1 MVTFKKFLVEK
12 IVGNTGWVYHRAKKN
27 PEGSD
32 ILTHGIKPST
42 NQSAMYGKGLYCCY
56 DLNEQLKPNME
67 KYGAYILKGKID
79 LNGFAILDSEIYG
92 LANPRGNFQEHLKQI
107 GTDMESVQDTIPY
120 TSRIAQ
126 NIWEKC
132 KQDGYNGIVFTG
144 QSDGKVAVIW
154 NRRNFIPYQYSE
166 DNAAT
171 WKTLT
176 PDIKSIKRPHDP
188 EYDKDDQAI
197 KFSKILKELSNK
209 EDIGD
214 LEVPDSY
221 KNKIFLKNLKKS
233 GNIGANNA
241 TELNLPQLQECG
253 YIHANSVTKINL
265 PQLRESGHIHARRA
279 TELNLPQLRESRDI
293 GANNATGINLPQLQ
307 TSRDINANK
316 ATELNLPQL
325 RESGNIAADS
335 VTELNLPQLR
345 ESENINA
352 SSATKINSPQLRESG
367 HIDADSVTEIN
378 LPQLRKGWNIAAYNA
393 AELNFPELQWSGDIG
408 ASKATKINLPQLRQS
423 GSIYADSVTELN
435 LPQLQESGNIG
446 ANKATELNL
455 PQLQESGNIYTN
467 NATEINLPQL
477 QKSGYIAADKATELN
492 LPQLQESGN
501 INARSAT
508 ELNLPQL
515 QKSGNIHARN
525 LKKIIIP
532 KKLKNN
538 LTYISPD
545 CQIIHPEDNPEDTP
559 QIKVD
564 ENVTFKKYLMLK
576 ESLVNIPLDTA
587 YEIFKNEYD
596 KSTGT
601 SWSYEKFMGRARGW
615 EFYGDEKGYVAV
627 RRQRSGFVK
636 LVGMAGDNRSKLKG
650 IQDLV
655 SQNLP
660 LWGMVS
666 KEIKDIGIRKGMREP
681 NFLERQ
687 VLKRSIPPEVLGG
700 AEILEY
706 QKDGGIKLQYPDVG
720 VVVKYLVGTP
730 QYYAKLRTMFGDKI
744 KEKILG

>member
-27 PEGSD
+27 PEDSE

-42 NQSAMYGKGLYCCY
+42 NESAMYGKGLYCCY

-67 KYGAYILKGKID
+67 KYGDYILKGKID
-79 LNGFAILDSEIYG
+79 LNGFAILDSVIYG

-126 NIWEKC
+126 NIWGKC

-144 QSDGKVAVIW
+144 ESDGKVAVIW

-221 KNKIFLKNLKKS
+221 NNKIFLKNLKKS
-233 GNIGANNA
+233 ENILARRA
-241 TELNLPQLQECG
+241 TEL
-253 YIHANSVTKINL
+253 NL
-265 PQLRESGHIHARRA
+265 PQLRESGHILARRA

-293 GANNATGINLPQLQ
+293 GANSATELNLPQLQ
-307 TSRDINANK
+307 TSRDINASR

-325 RESGNIAADS
+325 RESGSIHADNA
-335 VTELNLPQLR
+335 TELNLPQLQ
-345 ESENINA
+345 ESGHINA

-367 HIDADSVTEIN
+367 SIDADSATELN
-378 LPQLRKGWNIAAYNA
+378 LPQLRKSWNIAAYKA
-393 AELNFPELQWSGDIG
+393 AEL
-408 ASKATKINLPQLRQS
+408 NLPQLRQS
-423 GSIYADSVTELN
+423 GDINANRATELNLPQLRQSGNINADKATELN
-435 LPQLQESGNIG
+435 LPQLQESRDIY

-455 PQLQESGNIYTN
+455 PQLQESRDIAASK
-467 NATEINLPQL
+467 ATKINLPQL
-477 QKSGYIAADKATELN
+477 RESGSINASSATELNLPQLRQIGNINASSATELN
-492 LPQLQESGN
+492 LPQLQESGYIYAN
-501 INARSAT
+501 
-508 ELNLPQL
+508 
-515 QKSGNIHARN
+515 N

-532 KKLKNN
+532 KKLKNH
-538 LTYISPD
+538 LTYILPD

-564 ENVTFKKYLMLK
+564 ENVTFKKYLVLK

-744 KEKILG
+744 KERILG

>member
-27 PEGSD
+27 PEDSE

-42 NQSAMYGKGLYCCY
+42 NESAMYGKGLYCCY

-67 KYGAYILKGKID
+67 KYGDYILKGKID
-79 LNGFAILDSEIYG
+79 LNGFAILDSVIYG

-126 NIWEKC
+126 NIWGKC

-144 QSDGKVAVIW
+144 ESDGKVAVIW

-221 KNKIFLKNLKKS
+221 NNKIFLKNLKKS
-233 GNIGANNA
+233 ENILARRA
-241 TELNLPQLQECG
+241 TEL
-253 YIHANSVTKINL
+253 NL
-265 PQLRESGHIHARRA
+265 PQLRESGHILARRA

-293 GANNATGINLPQLQ
+293 GANSATELNLPQLQ
-307 TSRDINANK
+307 TSRDINASR

-325 RESGNIAADS
+325 RESGSIHADNA
-335 VTELNLPQLR
+335 TELNLPQLQ
-345 ESENINA
+345 ESGHINA

-367 HIDADSVTEIN
+367 SIDADS
-378 LPQLRKGWNIAAYNA
+378 A
-393 AELNFPELQWSGDIG
+393 
-408 ASKATKINLPQLRQS
+408 
-423 GSIYADSVTELN
+423 TELN
-435 LPQLQESGNIG
+435 LPQLRKSWNIAAYKAAELNLPQLRESGSINASSATELNLPQLRQIGNIN
-446 ANKATELNL
+446 ASSATELNL
-455 PQLQESGNIYTN
+455 PQLQESGYIYAN
-467 NATEINLPQL
+467 
-477 QKSGYIAADKATELN
+477 
-492 LPQLQESGN
+492 
-501 INARSAT
+501 
-508 ELNLPQL
+508 
-515 QKSGNIHARN
+515 N

-532 KKLKNN
+532 KKLKNH
-538 LTYISPD
+538 LTYILPD

-564 ENVTFKKYLMLK
+564 ENVTFKKYLVLK

-744 KEKILG
+744 KERILG

>member
-12 IVGNTGWVYHRAKKN
+12 IVGNTGWVYHRTKNN
-27 PEGSD
+27 PEESD
-32 ILTHGIKPST
+32 IVKYGIKPST

-56 DLNEQLKPNME
+56 DINQQLKPDME
-67 KYGAYILKGKID
+67 HYGDYILKGKID
-79 LNGFAILDSEIYG
+79 LNGFAILDSDIYG
-92 LANPRGNFQEHLKQI
+92 LANQRGNFQEHLRQI

-197 KFSKILKELSNK
+197 KFSKILRELSNK
-209 EDIGD
+209 QEIGD
-214 LEVPDSY
+214 LTFPDSY

-233 GNIGANNA
+233 GNIYADNA
-241 TELNLPQLQECG
+241 TELNLPQLQKSG
-253 YIHANSVTKINL
+253 YI
-265 PQLRESGHIHARRA
+265 
-279 TELNLPQLRESRDI
+279 
-293 GANNATGINLPQLQ
+293 GADN
-307 TSRDINANK
+307 
-316 ATELNLPQL
+316 
-325 RESGNIAADS
+325 
-335 VTELNLPQLR
+335 
-345 ESENINA
+345 
-352 SSATKINSPQLRESG
+352 
-367 HIDADSVTEIN
+367 
-378 LPQLRKGWNIAAYNA
+378 
-393 AELNFPELQWSGDIG
+393 
-408 ASKATKINLPQLRQS
+408 
-423 GSIYADSVTELN
+423 
-435 LPQLQESGNIG
+435 
-446 ANKATELNL
+446 ATELNL
-455 PQLQESGNIYTN
+455 PQLQKCDGIGAN
-467 NATEINLPQL
+467 
-477 QKSGYIAADKATELN
+477 
-492 LPQLQESGN
+492 
-501 INARSAT
+501 SAT

-515 QKSGNIHARN
+515 QKSRYINADNVRELNLPQLQTSGSIYAYNATEINLPQLQTMEDIDASSATEINLPQLQTSGSIHARKVTELN
-525 LKKIIIP
+525 LPELQISRDINASNAKEINLTQLQESGRINAYNAEELNLPQLRMIKGITTYLLDELNLPELIYVEYGGIITDALKLNMPKLAGITVGKIEATKVTKLDLPNLRSCGGIDAPLTIYLNLPELMMTTETIDVPNAITLNMPKLGSSLGSIKAPKAKKIIIP
-532 KKLKNN
+532 KESVSILKDV
-538 LTYISPD
+538 PD
-545 CQIIHPEDNPEDTP
+545 DCEIIHPEDTP

-564 ENVTFKKYLMLK
+564 ENVTFKKYLVLK